1 MQLNCY
7 PWVLKMF
14 TSKTAADMPSETELL
29 TTAKHLFMA
38 VWSSCWLLSW
48 VKKTP
53 AVLQGQRHSSVLRDS
68 GLIEAWMMLKG
79 SDKLRAA
86 NTAVLCVAC
95 TWSPGK
101 SPNQSRQLR
110 ATKIFVVVK
119 ALGKKPKDQLQSG
132 RTDKKED
139 LGTPLR
145 VSFCSHY
152 IKRSICYICS
162 LCRVGKTGRKN
173 SPQISQR
180 SKLLAN
186 TLSSLKSPFKDMMT
200 IREQKK
206 RQLTFERHLLLQ
218 Q

>member
-1 MQLNCY
+1 MQLSWLSCY

-53 AVLQGQRHSSVLRDS
+53 AVLQGQWHSSVLRDS

-132 RTDKKED
+132 RTDKKR
-139 LGTPLR
+139 GSWHSPQ
-145 VSFCSHY
+145 SFLLFTLYQEKCKLHLLT
-152 IKRSICYICS
+152 S
-162 LCRVGKTGRKN
+162 LCRVGKKNGRKN

-186 TLSSLKSPFKDMMT
+186 TAHCQ
-200 IREQKK
+200 IWG
-206 RQLTFERHLLLQ
+206 LLLKIW
-218 Q
+218 